1 MRIRESRRDRLLW
14 NTGVLDENDQ
24 AIFIKA
30 IDAGTYLT
38 EEFYQ
43 ALHVFYT
50 TENLGVLPF
59 AGGWAEQPEWIV
71 TVLTTLKAEQS
82 RIERE
87 ELEGRKKN
95 AK

>member
-1 MRIRESRRDRLLW
+1 M
-14 NTGVLDENDQ
+14 LDENGQ
-24 AIFIKA
+24 TIFIKA

-43 ALHVFYT
+43 ALHIFYT

-71 TVLTTLKAEQS
+71 TVLTTLKAEQA

-87 ELEGRKKN
+87 EIEERKRN